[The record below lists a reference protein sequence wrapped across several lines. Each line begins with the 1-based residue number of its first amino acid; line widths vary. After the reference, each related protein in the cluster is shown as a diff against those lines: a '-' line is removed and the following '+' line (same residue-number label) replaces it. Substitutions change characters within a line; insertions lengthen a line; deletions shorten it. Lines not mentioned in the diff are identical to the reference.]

1 MHKEKI
7 MERKTIEVLN
17 NVNIDYT
24 NLSISEL
31 ISSLQR
37 LEATIKMKHGNDVI
51 VNLNDVEIYYS
62 VTRLE
67 SEDEFNVRQEAAAAK
82 LKREVEKQREKL
94 AKLEAQL
101 KG

>member
-1 MHKEKI
+1 
-7 MERKTIEVLN
+7 MERKTIEIAR

-37 LEATIKMKHGNDVI
+37 LEATIKMNHGNDVI
-51 VNLNDVEIYYS
+51 VNLDDVEIYYS
-62 VTRLE
+62 VTRIE
-67 SEDEFNVRQEAAAAK
+67 SEDEFNIRREAAATK

-101 KG
+101 RNNVE